1 MRPCRPI
8 FLMHLKV
15 DNAPVARINPAKA
28 FWRRKV
34 VAAIAGMISV
44 CSHKGM
50 WYESRNLCEL
60 QLVSANEIFLCAKL
74 RGLPLGSSW

>member
-15 DNAPVARINPAKA
+15 DKAPVARINPAKA

-34 VAAIAGMISV
+34 VAAIAGMISHV
-44 CSHKGM
+44 YKGM
-50 WYESRNLCEL
+50 WYESPNWCEL
-60 QLVSANEIFLCAKL
+60 QLVSANEIFCA
-74 RGLPLGSSW
+74 